1 MVVVVQPVVQPTV
14 VVVQPVV
21 VVVAMVVVQPT
32 VVLVLV
38 VVVVQPVVVVVQP
51 TVVLV
56 LVMVLVMVVV
66 VVVVVVVRPMRGV
79 LPVMWTKSSR
89 CWFGHRRLAVEL
101 TTRVTASSRQLGVQA
116 TTSRASS
123 RCCA

>member
-1 MVVVVQPVVQPTV
+1 MLVAVAVVHPMLVAVAVVAVVQPTV
-14 VVVQPVV
+14 VVV
-21 VVVAMVVVQPT
+21 VAVVVQPT
-32 VVLVLV
+32 
-38 VVVVQPVVVVVQP
+38 VVVVVQP
-51 TVVLV
+51 TVV
-56 LVMVLVMVVV
+56 VVV
-66 VVVVVVVRPMRGV
+66 VVQPTVVV
-79 LPVMWTKSSR
+79 PVMWTRSSR

>member
-1 MVVVVQPVVQPTV
+1 MVVVVQPVVQPT
-14 VVVQPVV
+14 
-21 VVVAMVVVQPT
+21 
-32 VVLVLV
+32 

-56 LVMVLVMVVV
+56 LVMVLVMVV